1 MILEGVASVALTV
14 DAKGF
19 FSYILDAKGLEK
31 QAGAKKLRGEHV
43 ISYLSRRFLM
53 NLVTRSLCNDDP
65 VTKFVLKSR
74 YQAETLRLITS

>member
-14 DAKGF
+14 
-19 FSYILDAKGLEK
+19 DAKGLEK

-43 ISYLSRRFLM
+43 ISYLSRRLLM
-53 NLVTRSLCNDDP
+53 NLVTGSLWNDDP
-65 VTKFVLKSR
+65 VTKYVQKSR